1 MDITGTKKKIQRAS
15 KIAEKSYKKMNELL
29 ERVQGMEKDLET
41 TSQQVDRMEYEMA
54 EQRALL
60 EAIATQQGLEVD
72 DVLEAAD
79 LPEPPETDAET
90 EDDGETTEDDAETV
104 EKATSRPSA
113 ADE

>member
-29 ERVQGMEKDLET
+29 ERMQRMEQDLET
-41 TSQQVDRMEYEMA
+41 TSQQVDQMEYEMA

-60 EAIATQQGLEVD
+60 EAIATQHGL
-72 DVLEAAD
+72 DVEQVLDEAD
-79 LPEPPETDAET
+79 LPEQPTAGSEPE
-90 EDDGETTEDDAETV
+90 EDDDQTAQ
-104 EKATSRPSA
+104 KATSRPSA